1 MTFARKQTA
10 WLFMGAAAT
19 VYTAVFFIARSQRAS
34 VHPDVLGIAAMCDL
48 VITVPLLYYLLRVRP
63 GHSSW
68 LAMVAVVLAG
78 ARAVGFLLPAAQRAH
93 LPGVRWLGVPLE
105 LWVIV
110 TIVQRLRRVP
120 FSADPVMRIRE
131 AAGALLPSKWLAELV
146 AGEILVLYCAFA
158 CRARP
163 ATAPGA
169 RSFSVA
175 EASGYGMF
183 TSFILIA
190 VFFEGLPM
198 HLLLRRWSHAAAWI
212 SAAAGVY
219 GLIWIVGLRRS
230 LRLQPILIDE
240 STLVLRIGFLWRLD
254 LPREQIAACSRVTSG
269 NAPGRKEAGYLPLV
283 IINEPQW
290 LIELAQPAIAH
301 GLFGHRKSV
310 TRIGVAVDDAEGFG
324 AALGRGARRK
334 SGDSRNAT

>member
-1 MTFARKQTA
+1 MTFARKYTA

-19 VYTAVFFIARSQRAS
+19 VYTAVFFIARGQLAS

-68 LAMVAVVLAG
+68 FATVAIFLAG

-105 LWVIV
+105 LWVIAAV
-110 TIVQRLRRVP
+110 VQRLRRVP

-131 AAGALLPSKWLAELV
+131 AAGALFPSEWLAELV
-146 AGEILVLYCAFA
+146 AGEILVLYYALFTW
-158 CRARP
+158 RSRP
-163 ATAPGA
+163 ASAQGA

-183 TSFILIA
+183 TSFMLIA
-190 VFFEGLPM
+190 LFFEGLPM
-198 HLLLRRWSHAAAWI
+198 HLLLQRWSHTAAWI

-219 GLIWIVGLRRS
+219 GLVWIVGLRRS
-230 LRLQPILIDE
+230 LRLQPILIDA
-240 STLVLRIGFLWRLD
+240 STLMLRIGFLWRVD
-254 LPREQIAACSRVTSG
+254 FTREQIAACRPVTSG
-269 NAPGRKEAGYLPLV
+269 KVPGRKEAGYLPLV

-301 GLFGHRKSV
+301 GLFGRRKSV

-324 AALGRGARRK
+324 EALGCVR
-334 SGDSRNAT
+334 